1 MSKIVWNELANRTFE
16 TGVSKGVLYP
26 QENGA
31 YPKGV
36 AWDGLTGVTESPSG
50 AEPTKLYAAN
60 GVHAVLMSNEEY
72 AATIE
77 AYLYPPEFG
86 PCNGEGEVIA
96 GVTIGQQTRQPFGFS
111 YVTQIGDANGN
122 TDYGYKINIV
132 YGAVASPSERAHAT
146 MGESPEAETMSWE
159 VTTTPVEVP
168 AIGDKTFKPTA
179 TFTLNSLTTDATKM
193 KAVEDILYGTADAE
207 PRLPLPTELFEL
219 LGVTGEE
226 VAG

>member
-26 QENGA
+26 QVSGA

-60 GVHAVLMSNEEY
+60 TVHAVLLSAEEY

-77 AYLYPPEFG
+77 AYLYPPEFA
-86 PCNGEGEVIA
+86 PCNGEAEVVA
-96 GVTIGQQTRQPFGFS
+96 GVTIGQQTRQAFGFS

-122 TDYGYKINIV
+122 TDYGYKIHIV
-132 YGAVASPSERAHAT
+132 YGCVASPSERAHAT
-146 MGESPEAETMSWE
+146 INDSPEAETMSWE
-159 VTTTPVEVP
+159 ISTTPVNVP
-168 AIGDKTFKPTA
+168 GFKPTA
-179 TFTLNSLTTDATKM
+179 TFTIDSLTTDAEKLA
-193 KAVEDILYGTADAE
+193 AVEAVLYGSDEVEAK
-207 PRLPLPTELFEL
+207 LPLPEELMTL
-219 LGVTGEE
+219 LGVTEGAE
-226 VAG
+226 G